1 MEKRLSQF
9 NDNFMDVYK
18 RVIQCEKQEG
28 GMIID
33 LARLLTESDFSQ
45 KELKRIN
52 TVLLNL
58 RISEDFQRMLEEMN
72 PTKVL

>member
-1 MEKRLSQF
+1 
-9 NDNFMDVYK
+9 MDVYK

-33 LARLLTESDFSQ
+33 LERLLKESEFSQ
-45 KELKRIN
+45 KELTRIN